1 MKNVDVDRGDY
12 LTNQGGVNNNLICE
26 REVQEL
32 FKFI

>member
-1 MKNVDVDRGDY
+1 MKNVDVDGGDY
-12 LTNQGGVNNNLICE
+12 LTNHSGVNNNLICE